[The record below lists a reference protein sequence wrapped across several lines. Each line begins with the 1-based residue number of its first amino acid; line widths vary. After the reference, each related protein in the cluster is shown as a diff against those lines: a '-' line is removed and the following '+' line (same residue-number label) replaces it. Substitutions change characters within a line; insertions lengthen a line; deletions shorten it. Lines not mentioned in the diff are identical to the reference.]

1 MSTPKPHN
9 DLPTLADKLAW
20 KEELARLSQRI
31 QDCHTPHVLG
41 IHGDWGSGKTS
52 FMRQLQRKLGGI
64 MPNDASV
71 VDFNANGSPI
81 TPEQYQ
87 PTPEEKQC
95 QQKIITIWFDAW
107 RYQNEAVPVV
117 ALLHEMRRQMA
128 GWAALKKQSKKL
140 GEITIRYLLN
150 GLSDAANTISL
161 EGIPSAEKIEKIGN
175 DWETEHYAVDLASD
189 TIRSHL
195 QKTIQTLLPSKDA
208 RVVVF
213 IDDLDRCNPK
223 AAFRLLEG
231 LKIYLSIPS
240 CVFVLGMNER
250 ILVDAIRKE
259 VSAPKDTSTEELRLR
274 AAHYLEKICTDFY
287 RLLLPT
293 DTAVLLGQWIEHP
306 KQRFALIAALGD
318 IVCLPPNPRRLKA
331 LANQWARFANY
342 VDFPESLPLEVQENW
357 AVRVLIAAYIHQ
369 FHRDLWERWHFNE
382 RFIDEIFDWCEGR
395 LIAPDWAKI
404 FKLTHRRDS
413 QTSLPEFERQEWTSN
428 FLNPGDI
435 DIFWLDHLI
444 RVKRIYLVQKDFIP
458 LLRGK
463 SETSTSQTTLTQ
475 ATL

>member
-1 MSTPKPHN
+1 M
-9 DLPTLADKLAW
+9 
-20 KEELARLSQRI
+20 
-31 QDCHTPHVLG
+31 LG

-52 FMRQLQRKLGGI
+52 FMRQLQRKLGGK

-71 VDFNANGSPI
+71 VDFNANGSPVK
-81 TPEQYQ
+81 PEQYQ
-87 PTPEEKQC
+87 PTQEEKQR
-95 QQKIITIWFDAW
+95 QKEIITIWFDAW
-107 RYQNEAVPVV
+107 RYQNEPVPVV

-161 EGIPSAEKIEKIGN
+161 EGIPSTEKIEKIGN

-259 VSAPKDTSTEELRLR
+259 VSAPKDTPTEELRLR

-287 RLLLPT
+287 RLPLPT
-293 DTAVLLGQWIEHP
+293 DTAVLLGQWIE
-306 KQRFALIAALGD
+306 KTEQRNALTAALGKT
-318 IVCLPPNPRRLKA
+318 ICLPPNPRRLKA
-331 LANQWARFANY
+331 LANQWSRFASY
-342 VDFPESLPLEVQENW
+342 VDFPQPDQPKAQEIW

-369 FHRDLWERWHFNE
+369 FHRDLWERWHFTPD
-382 RFIDEIFDWCEGR
+382 FIREVKAWCNGEHNLDVEGKPK
-395 LIAPDWAKI
+395 APLKWTAGL
-404 FKLTHRRDS
+404 KLTQNKQAEMW
-413 QTSLPEFERQEWTSN
+413 QTDFP
-428 FLNPGDI
+428 NPGDI
-435 DIFWLDHLI
+435 DIFWVDGLI
-444 RVKRIYLVQKDFIP
+444 RDYRDDLFPQDFIK
-458 LLRGK
+458 LLQGK
-463 SETSTSQTTLTQ
+463 IAGSAL
-475 ATL
+475 